1 MGVGRKAIPPEL
13 KDNSTYKDA
22 GVIKRQKVETPKI
35 KSAKLTPPSLLTN
48 EAKKEWRRIVKL
60 YKELN
65 IEILNDLDKQTLAS
79 YCMEVDIRNRLY
91 QQWIKEQGGKV
102 LVVDTTKS
110 ASVIKTGSGQV
121 SQQYGGKSEREVVNP
136 ILREINK
143 HNATIR
149 VLAEQLALT
158 PTGRAAIAVRREKSN
173 RSEAEQFMGDE

>member
-1 MGVGRKAIPPEL
+1 MGAGRKAIPPEL
-13 KDNSTYKDA
+13 KDNSIYKDA
-22 GVIKRQKVETPKI
+22 GVIERQKEETPKI
-35 KSAKLTPPSLLTN
+35 KSAKLTPPSLLTKD
-48 EAKKEWRRIVKL
+48 AQKEWRRIVKL

-79 YCMEVDIRNRLY
+79 YCMEVDIRDRLY
-91 QQWIKEQGGKV
+91 KQWTQEQKAKV
-102 LVVDTTKS
+102 LVVDQTKS
-110 ASVIKTGSGQV
+110 ASVFKTGSGQI
-121 SQQYGGKSEREVVNP
+121 SQQIGGQSEREIVNP

-173 RSEAEQFMGDE
+173 RSAAEQFMDDE